1 MATWEGRLRDARNF
15 FDVAEA
21 VNDQEHGNQ
30 AASNAILATI
40 AANDAICL
48 FLAQQQPSG
57 QSHTEAARILQDAC
71 KGTRWEQEAANK
83 ARHLVSVIR
92 HKNAAQYHGE
102 PLSQR
107 VVDRIMQQ
115 AERFL
120 EWAQE
125 IVPG

>member
-1 MATWEGRLRDARNF
+1 MATWQGRLRDAHNF
-15 FDVAEA
+15 FEVAEA

-57 QSHTEAARILQDAC
+57 KSHTEAARILQEAC
-71 KGTRWEQEAANK
+71 KGTRWEQEAPKK
-83 ARHLVSVIR
+83 ARQLVGLI
-92 HKNAAQYHGE
+92 HYKNAAQYRGE
-102 PLSQR
+102 ALSQQ

-115 AERFL
+115 AERFI
-120 EWAQE
+120 EWAAE
-125 IVPG
+125 IVQG